1 VMRSGNPQFPSDEKR
16 MLEAIRSLASILTA
30 PLDLSKA
37 LEAALVELGLSIRA
51 QAAALLTVD
60 QTQKTLQFEATWGL
74 SQRYIDAF
82 GAESVNISASGGILG
97 RGPSARSM
105 RERTTVCLA
114 DVQADPSFA
123 PWQELARKEGYRAVA
138 FTPLL
143 FKESTIGA
151 LGIYFAEP
159 RSLSEG
165 QVRFLEATAALMTT
179 AMESA
184 YLLRREQERRRE
196 AAILLGITQAAS
208 SSLELD
214 EVLERVAKRAA
225 SLTGADR
232 CGLWLLNEEKD
243 KLIPAALFGMDET
256 STAYWKTQPVILDNE
271 PLSREAISSGLPV
284 VVADARTDP
293 RTDKKAVEFFGD
305 KSILVVP
312 LLSKGEAIG
321 TLFLNYIHKHHD
333 FTVEDIGITMSITVQ
348 AAAAIANA
356 RLYDSEQARRHLA
369 DTLRQVSEVVSSTLD
384 LNEVLELILDQLRR
398 VVDYDSA
405 SIQLLVGD
413 RLEIIAG
420 RGFADVK
427 KVIGI
432 SFPLDGNNPNRHV
445 IADKKPLNIPDAPA
459 VYEAFREEPH
469 FHIRS
474 WLGVPLLFRDKTI
487 GMIALDKTTVSYYTE
502 EDARLAMTFANQ
514 AAVALENA
522 RLYEEIRQR
531 AAQLALVSKVARRA
545 VSILDLDQLLQGVVV
560 AIQQSFNYYHVGLFL
575 LDEVAGELQMQAVA
589 GGFAS
594 VAPPD
599 HRLALGEGMV
609 GWAAKTGQSLLANDV
624 SQESRYV
631 LGILKE
637 TLTKAELCVPLK
649 LAGKVIGVL
658 DIQSSQ
664 LNTFDETDLMAM
676 ETLADQIAVAIE
688 NARLYEHARESLSR
702 AIESEGRYREMIED
716 ARDMIIHLDL
726 EGRLALVNK
735 KAEELSG
742 YSRQEALGRPF
753 TDFICPE
760 YVEDARRRLALTMT
774 NRTPDEIYEIEF
786 FNRAGKR
793 VPVELTANPIEKD
806 ELQGGQVLTG
816 LQIIARDVR
825 ERKRLETERAQLLAE
840 SQRMS
845 ERLRDSFHQVGTA
858 LASSLDLDEVLHLI
872 VELAAS
878 LLDAEVCAIRLLDEQ
893 TRELPLRVARGI
905 SDKLAHRGVPKVGQG
920 WIGLVAAQGV
930 PLHVPDLQGDPR
942 TAYPD
947 LVAEEGLH
955 AYLGVPLLLH
965 DKVVGVL
972 SLFRKHPSPF
982 TSLEVELLSSFAHQ
996 ASVAIERAELFA
1008 TVLREKKESEAII
1021 RNTADGIAIIDHQQ
1035 RIVDL
1040 NPALERLIG
1049 WPREKA
1055 LGASC
1060 SEVLH
1065 GCNAGKDS
1073 LCEKGCPF
1081 SLPVSQDDSLL
1092 VEHPITTHDGR
1103 QLDVQVSY
1111 GLIRDEAGEVSRV
1124 IAAVRDISKQK
1135 ELERMRSEFV
1145 STVSHEFRT
1154 PLALI
1159 KGYIATLL
1167 RQDLAL
1173 GDETRKRF
1181 LRNTDEA
1188 ADRLS
1193 RLIRELLSVSR
1204 IEAGR
1209 LELNL
1214 QPLDL
1219 KELVAEVLERLRLEA
1234 SHCQLVAQLPSRGL
1248 VVQADSDKVERV
1260 LLNLLTNAIKFSPEG
1275 GTVTVKVQWTEAP
1288 PGVLISVTDQGSGIP
1303 PEHLDRVFDK
1313 FYQAGDDLVKKTNGV
1328 GLGLYICKSIVEYHG
1343 GRIWVESTPGEGS
1356 TFQFTLPQDG
1366 PARGN

>member
-1 VMRSGNPQFPSDEKR
+1 

-30 PLDLSKA
+30 PLDLSSA
-37 LEAALVELGLSIRA
+37 LEAALVELGLSMRA

-60 QTQKTLQFEATWGL
+60 EAQRTLQFEATWGL
-74 SQRYIDAF
+74 SQHYRDAF
-82 GAESVNISASGGILG
+82 GTESVKISTSGRILG

-123 PWQELARKEGYRAVA
+123 PWQELAREEGYRAIA

-143 FKESTIGA
+143 FKESAIGV
-151 LGIYFAEP
+151 LGVYFAEP
-159 RSLSEG
+159 HSLGEG
-165 QVRFLEATAALMTT
+165 QVRFLEAAAALMTT

-184 YLLRREQERRRE
+184 YLLQRERERRHE
-196 AAILLGITQAAS
+196 AAILLSITQAAT

-214 EVLERVAKRAA
+214 EVLERVAKRTA

-243 KLIPAALFGMDET
+243 RLIPAALFGMDET
-256 STAYWKTQPVILDNE
+256 YTAYWKTQPVILDNE

-284 VVADARTDP
+284 VVADALTDP

-321 TLFLNYIHKHHD
+321 TLFLNYIYQHHH
-333 FTVEDIGITMSITVQ
+333 FTTEDISTTMGIAAQ

-356 RLYDSEQARRHLA
+356 RLYDSEQAQRRLA
-369 DTLRQVSEVVSSTLD
+369 NTLLEITRTVGSTLD
-384 LNEVLELILDQLRR
+384 LEEVLELILEQLRQ
-398 VVDYDSA
+398 VVDHDSTA
-405 SIQLLVGD
+405 IMLVEGNKL
-413 RLEIIAG
+413 RATAT
-420 RGFADVK
+420 RGFRDEGRMK
-427 KVIGI
+427 QFTLPWGEMEHLRHPLEMKEPLVITDTWQQP
-432 SFPLDGNNPNRHV
+432 SW
-445 IADKKPLNIPDAPA
+445 
-459 VYEAFREEPH
+459 REEPDTS
-469 FHIRS
+469 HIRS
-474 WLGVPLLFRDKTI
+474 WIGVPLVSKGKAIGLLTI
-487 GMIALDKTTVSYYTE
+487 DSAKPNRFSQREAQLAAFFAGQVTT
-502 EDARLAMTFANQ
+502 AIQ
-514 AAVALENA
+514 NA

-531 AAQLALVSKVARRA
+531 AAQLALVGKVAQRA
-545 VSILDLDQLLQGVVV
+545 VSILELNQLLQEVVI

-575 LDEVAGELQMQAVA
+575 LDEIAGELEMQAIA

-599 HRLALGEGMV
+599 HRLALGEGMA
-609 GWAAKTGQSLLANDV
+609 GWTAKTGQSLLANDV

-637 TLTKAELCVPLK
+637 TLTKSELCVPLK

-664 LNTFDETDLMAM
+664 LNAFDETDLMAM
-676 ETLADQIAVAIE
+676 ETLADQIAVAFE
-688 NARLYEHARESLSR
+688 NARLYGAVQR
-702 AIESEGRYREMIED
+702 
-716 ARDMIIHLDL
+716 
-726 EGRLALVNK
+726 
-735 KAEELSG
+735 
-742 YSRQEALGRPF
+742 
-753 TDFICPE
+753 
-760 YVEDARRRLALTMT
+760 
-774 NRTPDEIYEIEF
+774 
-786 FNRAGKR
+786 
-793 VPVELTANPIEKD
+793 ELT
-806 ELQGGQVLTG
+806 
-816 LQIIARDVR
+816 
-825 ERKRLETERAQLLAE
+825 ERKRLEEERAQLLME

-845 ERLRDSFHQVGTA
+845 EKLRASFYQVGTA
-858 LASSLDLDEVLHLI
+858 LASSLDLDEVLRLI
-872 VELAAS
+872 VDLAAG
-878 LLDAEVCAIRLLDEQ
+878 LLDAEVCTIRLLDEQ
-893 TRELPLRVARGI
+893 TRELSLRVARGI
-905 SDKLAHRGVPKVGQG
+905 SDELAQRVPKVGQG
-920 WIGLVAAQGV
+920 LIGLVAAQGV
-930 PLHVPDLQGDPR
+930 PLHVPDLQSDPR

-965 DKVVGVL
+965 DKVIGVL
-972 SLFRKHPSPF
+972 SLSRKPPPPF

-1008 TVLREKKESEAII
+1008 TVLQEKKESEAVI
-1021 RNTADGIAIIDHQQ
+1021 RNTADGIAIIDHQ
-1035 RIVDL
+1035 RRVVDF
-1040 NPALERLIG
+1040 NPALEQLTG

-1055 LGASC
+1055 LGVSC

-1065 GCNAGKDS
+1065 GRNAGKDS

-1081 SLPVSQDDSLL
+1081 SLAASQDDSLL
-1092 VEHPITTHDGR
+1092 VEHSITTRDGR
-1103 QLDVQVSY
+1103 QLDVQISY

-1124 IAAVRDISKQK
+1124 IAVVRDISKQK
-1135 ELERMRSEFV
+1135 ELERLRSEFV

-1193 RLIRELLSVSR
+1193 RLIGELLSVSR

-1209 LELNL
+1209 LELEL

-1219 KELVAEVLERLRLEA
+1219 GELVTEVLERLRLEA
-1234 SHCQLVAQLPSRGL
+1234 SHCQLVAQLPPQGL
-1248 VVQADSDKVERV
+1248 TVQADSDKVERV

-1275 GTVTVKVQWTEAP
+1275 GTVTVEVQWTEAP

-1303 PEHLDRVFDK
+1303 SEHLDRVFDK
-1313 FYQAGDDLVKKTNGV
+1313 FYQAGDDLVKKTDGV

-1356 TFQFTLPQDG
+1356 TFKFTLPQDG
-1366 PARGN
+1366 PARGNEKLGGTHV